1 MSTGLS
7 TLKQAA
13 NSTMFRRLAEAPR
26 NGCAV
31 VAIAQVDLEIVER
44 LTWAWLVH
52 FSRAIEAP
60 DAPLFFAAL
69 GACAWAHLDAI
80 VRIVHTNRS

>member
-52 FSRAIEAP
+52 LSLI
-60 DAPLFFAAL
+60 
-69 GACAWAHLDAI
+69 HI
-80 VRIVHTNRS
+80 